1 MKLGRRLLIGAVLTL
16 AVPVLGQGP
25 PSPQEMQSE
34 RVATF
39 NEADADGD
47 GTLSQDE
54 FRTFESSLR
63 QKMAQHFKD
72 ANGDGATPPR
82 LPAMDPDRH
91 FKQLDANGDGVVSL
105 DELQA
110 ERPHFGP
117 GQPPPF

>member
-54 FRTFESSLR
+54 SGGRSPYGTIFRTGYCPLVDLSS
-63 QKMAQHFKD
+63 A
-72 ANGDGATPPR
+72 GGAR
-82 LPAMDPDRH
+82 NA
-91 FKQLDANGDGVVSL
+91 SE
-105 DELQA
+105 EL
-110 ERPHFGP
+110 
-117 GQPPPF
+117 